1 MQAQTDMESREAAR
15 RGKKLMLPLVWALV
29 VFLLCE
35 VTLNLFTPAALH
47 DFPYYFGFAGT
58 PHYFQPHRDAGSQA
72 MYIPADHSQLP
83 ADTFAVSKPD
93 TTFRIF
99 VLGGSTVY
107 GEPWG
112 PSGSFA
118 HWLEHRL
125 NYFSNS
131 IHFEVINAG
140 HKGFGSYRVKVI
152 LREILDYEPDLII
165 LYSGVNELRD
175 FEFHKREIA
184 IENRPLLRSLKR
196 IADHSHLF
204 RLFFTVFVKS
214 KITSHAAGSIK
225 AVLERP
231 PGDLSAYEAWFERT
245 QLLNDLVV
253 HSPHSGAADS
263 SWQRLESRWV
273 PHVRT
278 CFRSN
283 LIEMATLAQ
292 QRGVPLLL
300 LSRARNFY
308 NSIAFLDYFRHHD
321 PSRQEMQAVAA
332 AFGLPLISALDV
344 VTQTFGRRIGFDAFA
359 DDVHPSLACNIALAD
374 ALFDTIVTR
383 GLPALACRVTPVR
396 EKHFQ
401 ALRTALVE
409 QQQPNANVLALR
421 GWRYLIE
428 HLDHIDDTTITMRIV
443 DLAEAAIARD
453 PQPVH
458 PYLLL
463 GMLARAR
470 GDTAMAVQTWH
481 ALNELYPQLRGKAKP
496 DGPVTR

>member
-15 RGKKLMLPLVWALV
+15 RGKKLMLPLVWALIL
-29 VFLLCE
+29 FLLCE
-35 VTLNLFTPAALH
+35 VTLRLFTPAALQ

-58 PHYFQPHRDAGSQA
+58 PRYFQPHPDAGSQSI
-72 MYIPADHSQLP
+72 YVPAAHSQLP

-99 VLGGSTVY
+99 VLGGSTVF

-118 HWLEHRL
+118 FWLEHRL
-125 NYFSNS
+125 NYFSNG

-152 LREILDYEPDLII
+152 LQEILDYDPNLVI

-184 IENRPLLRSLKR
+184 IENRPHLQTLKR
-196 IADHSHLF
+196 IADHSYFF
-204 RLFFTVFVKS
+204 RLLFTVLVKNR
-214 KITSHAAGSIK
+214 ITSHAAGSIQT
-225 AVLERP
+225 VLERP
-231 PGDLSAYEAWFERT
+231 ASELTAYEVWLERT
-245 QLLNDLVV
+245 KLLNKLVV
-253 HSPHSGAADS
+253 NAPHNGAGDS

-273 PHVRT
+273 PHVRA
-278 CFRSN
+278 CFRKN

-292 QRGVPLLL
+292 QRGVPLLMV
-300 LSRARNFY
+300 SRARNFY
-308 NSIAFLDYFRHHD
+308 NSTAFLDYFRQHD

-332 AFGLPLISALDV
+332 AFGLPLVPALEV
-344 VTQTFGRRIGFDAFA
+344 VTQAFGPRISFDAFA
-359 DDVHPSLACNIALAD
+359 DDVHPTLACNIALAG
-374 ALFDTIVTR
+374 AIFDTIATR
-383 GLPALACRVTPVR
+383 ILPALACGVTPER
-396 EKHFQ
+396 EKQFQ
-401 ALRTALVE
+401 TVLAALVE
-409 QQQPNANVLALR
+409 RQQPNANVLALR

-428 HLDHIDDTTITMRIV
+428 HLDYVDDTSISMRIV
-443 DLAEAAIARD
+443 DLAEAAIAQD
-453 PQPVH
+453 PKPVH

-470 GDTAMAVQTWH
+470 GDTAMAERTWQ
-481 ALNELYPQLRGKAKP
+481 ALYELYPQLRGKAKP
-496 DGPVTR
+496 VDPKQR